1 MVDLVE
7 PVGLFYAEPR
17 GLTVMRVDV
26 VALVLTQ
33 GLRRLS
39 VYGWRLKPK

>member
-7 PVGLFYAEPR
+7 PEVLFYPEPR
-17 GLTVMRVDV
+17 GLTSRGADV

-33 GLRRLS
+33 GLRSLS
-39 VYGWRLKPK
+39 VCVWRLKPK